1 MNLVLL
7 GPPGS
12 GKGTQAEFLVQRLEL
27 VHLAS
32 GDLLRRAVE
41 VGTELGKQAES
52 YMKQGVLVPDEVVIG
67 LILEALEGKSGF
79 VMDGFPRT
87 LEQAHALEA
96 ALAQRGQTIDKVI
109 YINVPED
116 ELVRRLS
123 GRWTCRQCQL
133 SYNLG
138 ASAPRQEGR
147 CDRCGGELYHRPDDQ
162 PQTVRKRLEV
172 YTSQTAPLIDYY
184 RRCGNLAEVDG
195 VGGVDG
201 VDRVTRSVLEAVGG
215 EGVASQ

>member
-12 GKGTQAEFLVQRLEL
+12 GKGTQAEFLVQRLGL
-27 VHLAS
+27 AHLAS
-32 GDLLRRAVE
+32 GDLQRRAVE
-41 VGTELGKQAES
+41 AGTELGRKAES

-79 VMDGFPRT
+79 IVDGFPRT
-87 LEQAHALEA
+87 LEQAQALEA
-96 ALAQRGQTIDKVI
+96 ALAQRGQAIDRVI
-109 YINVPED
+109 YINVPEE

-123 GRWTCRQCQL
+123 GRWTCRRCQAP
-133 SYNLG
+133 YNLDT
-138 ASAPRQEGR
+138 SPPRQEGR
-147 CDRCGGELYHRPDDQ
+147 CDRCGGELYQRPDDQ

-172 YTSQTAPLIDYY
+172 YTAQTAPLVDHY

-195 VGGVDG
+195 MGGVDG
-201 VDRVTRSVLEAVGG
+201 VTRSVLKAVGG
-215 EGVASQ
+215 EGVAPR